1 MERITMHVDGVP
13 HDLAQGQDISQVK
26 EAVVQA
32 AQDGAGMV
40 SSVTLVG
47 NRVLDVLVTPGTP
60 IAFESEAVPEDVRD
74 DDDLGVPFD
83 YPSFD
88 EFTSE
93 LWVAP
98 AVTR

>member
-40 SSVTLVG
+40 TVTLVR
-47 NRVLDVLVTPGTP
+47 NRVLDVLVTPGIP
-60 IAFESEAVPEDVRD
+60 IAFESEAVLEDVCD
-74 DDDLGVPFD
+74 DDDLVVAFD
-83 YPSFD
+83 YPSFHD
-88 EFTSE
+88 FTSE
-93 LWVAP
+93 L
-98 AVTR
+98 

>member
-40 SSVTLVG
+40 SVTLVG
-47 NRVLDVLVTPGTP
+47 NRVLDVLVTPGIP
-60 IAFESEAVPEDVRD
+60 IAFESEAVPEDVRNE
-74 DDDLGVPFD
+74 DDLGVPFD

-88 EFTSE
+88 DFTSE
-93 LWVAP
+93 L
-98 AVTR
+98 